1 MGNTLSAYQT
11 SGCEVKLAEAKG
23 SIKGLQFSSKSRRFT
38 NIAYALP
45 PTGERRWRKP
55 QPFPESY
62 SYSTPGGAPFD
73 ATKFGQVCLQP
84 NYSATVKKQIPQH
97 VYGEDCLRLNIW
109 TPVPKDHGEVPAK
122 WPVMVWFHGGWF
134 QMGDPSNEA
143 SMDPTELIST
153 GGLNAVFVAVGYRL
167 NVFGFLAG
175 APLQEE
181 SPEGAVGNYGLWDQR
196 LAMDWVYENISAFGG
211 DPENITLSGRSAGAY
226 AVQAQTLYDFRGA
239 LDDSSRN
246 RFRRLVMYSNAIP
259 TQPKTPEDCQ
269 PQFDELCE
277 YFNIPA
283 TSPGSE
289 KLNRLREIKA
299 TDLCSAIMNLKHHTF
314 RPVTDGVFIHPGIFN
329 YHRVGSFAREFKRRN
344 LRILIGEVLNEE
356 TLYAV
361 TNGPDASLES
371 LEAQISNYYSPS
383 TTARL
388 LQHYPLPSSN
398 QNQDWEAVF
407 GKIVS
412 DGQVRAPS
420 RFLVNNLLE
429 NGVDIRDVWR
439 YIIAYRLSFITD
451 KVAPASFGVSHA
463 MDRPFWNYSIMHGPT
478 EAEGQIMHEWIR
490 DLVAFVHDERGYVYG
505 TAGGNEVKVATR
517 EGKIEIQK
525 DARWDELLDLM
536 DVFAGSD

>member
-11 SGCEVKLAEAKG
+11 SECEVMLPDTQG
-23 SIKGLQFSSKSRRFT
+23 SIRGLQFENKSRRFA
-38 NIAYALP
+38 NVAYALP
-45 PTGERRWRKP
+45 PTGERRWRRP
-55 QPFPESY
+55 QPLSESY
-62 SYSTPGGAPFD
+62 SYSAEGAPFD
-73 ATKFGQVCLQP
+73 ATEFGQVCLQP
-84 NYSATVKKQIPQH
+84 NYSASVKKNIPQH
-97 VYGEDCLRLNIW
+97 IYGEDCLRLNIW
-109 TPVPKDHGEVPAK
+109 TPVPKDDEGVPTR

-134 QMGDPSNEA
+134 QMGDPSNET

-167 NVFGFLAG
+167 NMFGFLAG
-175 APLQEE
+175 APLQDE
-181 SPEGAVGNYGLWDQR
+181 SPVGAVGNYGLWDQR

-239 LDDSSRN
+239 LDNSCKN

-277 YFNIPA
+277 YFSIPP
-283 TSPGSE
+283 TIPGSE
-289 KLNRLREIKA
+289 KLKRLREIDA
-299 TDLCSAIMNLKHHTF
+299 RDLCNAIMKLKHHTF
-314 RPVTDGVFIHPGIFN
+314 RPVTDGVFIHPNIFD
-329 YHRVGSFAREFKRRN
+329 YYRDGSFAREFKRRN
-344 LRILIGEVLNEE
+344 LRVLIGEVLNEE

-371 LEAQISNYYSPS
+371 LETQISNYYSPS
-383 TTARL
+383 TTSRL
-388 LQHYPLPSSN
+388 LQHYALPSSDRK
-398 QNQDWEAVF
+398 QDWEAVF

-420 RFLVNNLLE
+420 RFLVNNLLV
-429 NGVDIRDVWR
+429 NGVDIGYVWR

-478 EAEGQIMHEWIR
+478 EAEGKLMHEWIR
-490 DLVAFVHDERGYVYG
+490 DLVAFIHDEREYDYG
-505 TAGGNEVKVATR
+505 TSSADEVKVATK

-525 DARWDELLDLM
+525 DPRWNELLDLM
-536 DVFAGSD
+536 DVFAGSSP

>member
-1 MGNTLSAYQT
+1 MGNTISAYQT
-11 SGCEVKLAEAKG
+11 SECEVKLPEAKG
-23 SIKGLQFSSKSRRFT
+23 SIKGLQFDSKSRRFA
-38 NIAYALP
+38 NVAYGLP

-55 QPFPESY
+55 QALPESY
-62 SYSTPGGAPFD
+62 SYSTPEGPFD
-73 ATKFGQVCLQP
+73 ATTFGQVCLQP
-84 NYSATVKKQIPQH
+84 NYSASVKKQIPQH
-97 VYGEDCLRLNIW
+97 NYGEDCLRLNIW
-109 TPVPKDHGEVPAK
+109 TPVPKDDSSAPSK

-175 APLQEE
+175 APLQDE
-181 SPEGAVGNYGLWDQR
+181 SPDGAVGNYGLWDQR

-239 LDDSSRN
+239 LDEPSKN
-246 RFRRLVMYSNAIP
+246 RFHRLVMYSNAIP
-259 TQPKTPEDCQ
+259 AQPKTPEDCQ
-269 PQFDELCE
+269 PQFEELCS
-277 YFNIPA
+277 YFNIPSTA
-283 TSPGSE
+283 SGAGQ
-289 KLNRLREIKA
+289 LQRLREIDAK
-299 TDLCSAIMNLKHHTF
+299 DLCSAIMNLKHHTF
-314 RPVTDGVFIHPGIFN
+314 RPVTDGVFIHPGIFE
-329 YHRVGSFAREFKRRN
+329 YYRDGSFSREFKRRN

-371 LEAQISNYYSPS
+371 LKTQISNYYSPS

-388 LQHYPLPSSN
+388 LQHYPLPTASTEKK
-398 QNQDWEAVF
+398 DWEAVF

-429 NGVDIRDVWR
+429 NGVDISDVWR
-439 YIIAYRLSFITD
+439 YVIAYRLSFITD

-478 EAEGQIMHEWIR
+478 EEEGQLMHSWIQ
-490 DLVAFVHDERGYVYG
+490 DLVAFVNDDRGYVYG
-505 TAGGNEVKVATR
+505 TKSADEVKVATK
-517 EGKIEIQK
+517 EGKIEIQN
-525 DARWDELLDLM
+525 DTRWKELLELM
-536 DVFAGSD
+536 DVFAGSN